1 MYVVK
6 IPRSKYYQIVYFV
19 NGKRTTLSTK
29 TTNKREAHQFL
40 EEFSSRQSGEE
51 FPKEVTDN
59 NSSEVPSSVPV
70 SISQLTTDKNNL
82 TLSKFKEE
90 YLEYCKPV
98 KSKKYIDSIEFSFKQ
113 FISFS
118 SNRLLIEIDIRT
130 VDKFIHS
137 TFTRTQR
144 GAHLYYRSLKAA
156 FTKAVEWN
164 YIPVNPFTKVKFPK
178 LSKTFPVFISEDEL
192 LIILANT
199 PHQHLKDIFTVAFY
213 TGLRLSELI
222 NMQWNWIDFLQSAG
236 GGQITVKC
244 TNEFL
249 TKSKKE
255 RIVPMS
261 EKVRAVLFRRFNS
274 NSHYPGEVVFYN
286 VKGKILY
293 HDLVSKQFKKIVRKS
308 NLSEKIH
315 FHTLRHSFASLLVQR
330 GVSLYVVKE
339 LLGHEDL
346 ATTQIYSHLQKQNL
360 MDAVNLL

>member
-1 MYVVK
+1 MYVANV
-6 IPRSKYYQIVYFV
+6 PRSKFYQVVYFV
-19 NGKRTTLSTK
+19 DGKRKTISTK
-29 TTNKREAHQFL
+29 TTNKREAYQFL
-40 EEFSSRQSGEE
+40 EEFSKSFSNQ
-51 FPKEVTDN
+51 
-59 NSSEVPSSVPV
+59 NSSEIPSGAFD
-70 SISQLTTDKNNL
+70 SISQITTDKDNL

-90 YLEYCKPV
+90 YLEYCKPI

-118 SNRLLIEIDIRT
+118 GNLSLTEIHIRT
-130 VDKFIHS
+130 VDKFINS

-144 GAHLYYRSLKAA
+144 GAHLYYRTLKAA
-156 FTKAVEWN
+156 FSKAVEWN
-164 YIPVNPFTKVKFPK
+164 YIPANLFTKVKFPK

-222 NMQWNWIDFLQSAG
+222 NMQWNWIDFLQN
-236 GGQITVKC
+236 QITVKC

-261 EKVRAVLFRRFNS
+261 GKVRGILFRRFNTALH
-274 NSHYPGEVVFYN
+274 NPDEVALYN

-293 HDLVSKQFKKIVRKS
+293 QDAVSRQFKKAVRKS

-315 FHTLRHSFASLLVQR
+315 FHTLRHSFASLLVQK

-346 ATTQIYSHLQKQNL
+346 ATTQIYSHLQKENL

>member
-1 MYVVK
+1 MYIVK

-29 TTNKREAHQFL
+29 TTNKREAYQFL
-40 EEFSSRQSGEE
+40 EEFSSRQNREE
-51 FPKEVTDN
+51 LPQEIPDKD
-59 NSSEVPSSVPV
+59 SSEVLSGVPD
-70 SISQLTTDKNNL
+70 SISQITTDKDNL

-90 YLEYCKPV
+90 YLEYCRPV

-113 FISFS
+113 FVSFS
-118 SNRLLIEIDIRT
+118 GDLSLSEIDIRT
-130 VDKFIHS
+130 VDKFINL
-137 TFTRTQR
+137 TFIRTQR

-164 YIPVNPFTKVKFPK
+164 YIPVNAFTKIKFPK

-199 PHQHLKDIFTVAFY
+199 SHQHLKDIFTVAFY

-222 NMQWNWIDFLQSAG
+222 NMQWNWIDFLQN
-236 GGQITVKC
+236 QITVKC
-244 TNEFL
+244 TDEFL

-261 EKVRAVLFRRFNS
+261 EKVRAILFRRFNS
-274 NSHYPGEVVFYN
+274 ALHSPGEVVFYN
-286 VKGKILY
+286 VKGKMLY

-315 FHTLRHSFASLLVQR
+315 FHTLRHSFASLLVQK